1 MLLEKIK
8 PLERA
13 QPNVPDDLKGTRAG
27 LFYLLASKQESEPQ
41 NNRSPLRPSAPQP
54 AASFAEK
61 KETQILL
68 EDDNFLF
75 KAR

>member
-1 MLLEKIK
+1 MLLEKMK

-27 LFYLLASKQESEPQ
+27 LFYLLASRRESEPQ
-41 NNRSPLRPSAPQP
+41 NNRSQMRPSAPQP
-54 AASFAEK
+54 ATYSAK
-61 KETQILL
+61 QQDPQIFL

-75 KAR
+75 KTR